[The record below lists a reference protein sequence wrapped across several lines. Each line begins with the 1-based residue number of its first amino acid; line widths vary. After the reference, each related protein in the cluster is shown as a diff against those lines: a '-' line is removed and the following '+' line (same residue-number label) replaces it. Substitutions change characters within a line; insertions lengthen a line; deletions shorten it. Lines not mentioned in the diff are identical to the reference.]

1 MNIADVVKQAQ
12 RFYVHVLDITIWIVT
27 LHQNTLN

>member
-1 MNIADVVKQAQ
+1 MIIADVVKQEQ
-12 RFYVHVLDITIWIVT
+12 RSYVHVLDITIWIVT